1 MEQEIMTFARFLYRN
16 LAGYRFL
23 IFLAIVMTIGG
34 VGADL
39 FAPFPLKYIVDTI
52 TTGHTTLPHFPGSD
66 ELLKFFQKF
75 DPKTH
80 GVIGFSVMLLLLTGF
95 ISAILSFF
103 QLYLAFSIAKT
114 LTNKLSKRLFD
125 HLQRLSVNWHNAHEQ
140 GDLVQRISGNMAD
153 LEKFIADGM
162 IDAVAD
168 VLTLIGVL
176 IVMLWSNLPLTI
188 ISFIIIPLLGLII
201 LNYTRAIK
209 AATKKEKKAEGQVSS
224 VATDAVAKIMEI
236 KAFTLE
242 QFMYRTFAKN
252 ADTKFTAGRRA
263 GRLQAQFTPLVD
275 VVLAIGNTIILGV
288 GAYCL
293 VYVLHAEVSLGPLPP
308 QSITLGTLTVFLAY
322 LKMLYQPMRDLSKLT
337 TLGTSAS
344 AAAERIQEI
353 LDQGTED
360 LIIPKEYTGP
370 QRLKGK
376 IEFEDVYFS
385 YAHPGQLILKGV
397 NLHIPEGKKVAL
409 VGLSGS
415 GKTTLTNLLPRF
427 YETYPSWGEIKLD
440 GVNIAQY
447 PLTVVRNNISIVLQD
462 SILFDGTIRDNIKIG
477 RPEASDA
484 EMVKAAEQACIHET
498 IMKKPESYDAKIT
511 NQGKNLS
518 GGQRQRIAIARAILR
533 DAPIIIMDEP
543 TASLDVESEAEVMRA
558 LDGLVEGR
566 TVLMITHRLST
577 VGKVD
582 RIVVMEKGQIAEE
595 GTYQALK
602 TKDGIF
608 ASLLKVQNAYDI
620 NQDDSPSLIRTSFF
634 ERPDPLYSTAKI
646 LIEIDGK
653 VMSQHA
659 LDKVVLTVGRMIQ
672 NDVQIPT
679 DQPASQLVSRLHA
692 KILWKENHWMIENAD
707 SKFGLYYNGKR
718 LEQIALKNGD
728 RVHIAPQ
735 VALIYVQEKESSG
748 GVETLS
754 SSELDFKAQ
763 VLLEMDGRVISQH
776 LLNKNRITI
785 GRKIEHSQ
793 HDIQIPSQYI
803 ARNIHAQITKENGGW
818 VIRNM
823 TNKAALSCNGQFV
836 NQYVFHNGD
845 RIYLAPNVALLYRT
859 PQ

>member
-1 MEQEIMTFARFLYRN
+1 MTFVRFLYRN

-23 IFLAIVMTIGG
+23 IILAIVMTIGG

-39 FAPFPLKYIVDTI
+39 IAPFPLKFIVDT
-52 TTGHTTLPHFPGSD
+52 LSDPPHPPDFHQFPGYVT
-66 ELLKFFQKF
+66 LQPFFERL
-75 DPKTH
+75 DPNPRTH
-80 GVIGFSVMLLLLTGF
+80 GIISISVALLLFTGL

-103 QLYLAFSIAKT
+103 QLYLAFFIAKT

-125 HLQRLSVNWHNAHEQ
+125 HLQRLTVNWHNAHEQ

-153 LEKFIADGM
+153 IEKFIADGL

-176 IVMLWSNLPLTI
+176 IVMLLSNLPLTV

-209 AATKKEKKAEGQVSS
+209 AATKKEKKAEGRVSS
-224 VATDAVAKIMEI
+224 VATDAMAKIMEI

-242 QFMYRTFAKN
+242 PLMFRIFTKN
-252 ADTKFTAGRRA
+252 ADTKFLAGRRA

-275 VVLAIGNTIILGV
+275 IVLAIGNAIILGM
-288 GAYCL
+288 GAYFL
-293 VYVLHAEVSLGPLPP
+293 VYFHEKVSFGPFPP
-308 QSITLGTLTVFLAY
+308 ASISLGTLTVFLAY

-337 TLGTSAS
+337 TLGTSAA
-344 AAAERIQEI
+344 AAAERIQEV
-353 LDQGTED
+353 LDQNTED
-360 LIIPKEYTGP
+360 LIIPKAYTGP
-370 QRLKGK
+370 HRLKGK

-427 YETYPSWGEIKLD
+427 YETYPNWGEIKID

-484 EMVKAAEQACIHET
+484 EMIKAAEQACIHET
-498 IMKKPESYDAKIT
+498 IIKKPGGYDATIT

-543 TASLDVESEAEVMRA
+543 TASLDVEAEAEVMRA
-558 LDGLVEGR
+558 LDGLAEGR

-582 RIVVMEKGQIAEE
+582 RIVVMEKGQIIEA
-595 GTYQALK
+595 GTYHELK
-602 TKDGIF
+602 DKDGAF

-634 ERPDPLYSTAKI
+634 ERPDPLYATAKI

-653 VMSQHA
+653 IIGQHA

-672 NDVQIPT
+672 NDVQLPS
-679 DQPASQLVSRLHA
+679 DQPSCQHVSRLHA
-692 KILWKENHWMIENAD
+692 KILWKENHWIIEDAD

-718 LEQIALKNGD
+718 LEQIVLKNGD
-728 RVHIAPQ
+728 RIHIAPQ
-735 VALIYVQEKESSG
+735 VVLVYMQEKGASG
-748 GVETLS
+748 EPETLPPG
-754 SSELDFKAQ
+754 ELDFKAQ
-763 VLLEMDGRVISQH
+763 VVLEMDGRVISQY
-776 LLNKNRITI
+776 LLNKNLITI

-803 ARNIHAQITKENGGW
+803 ARTIHAQIVRENGGW

-823 TNKAALSCNGQFV
+823 TNKAALNCNGQFV
-836 NQYVFHNGD
+836 NQHVFHNGD
-845 RIYLAPNVALLYRT
+845 RIYLAPNIALLYRA